1 MGRHNL
7 ITILTDCDQIPS
19 SLDTFTTDLSSE
31 VPVPSELWRS
41 SFPSA
46 SLWHSSE
53 ALRPEELPPS
63 PSPSALDWGS
73 LPLEPWAGH
82 GSYGRQGWRPP
93 RVCTSTCGLPAW
105 SQSLTAAPRDAV
117 LGTPSGH
124 QTTLTWNADS
134 SKTYVVQSL
143 WGVCE
148 FMSEKCSEH
157 RLRYMIVTCCSAK
170 RRTLRP
176 HAPTASGRPLTL
188 LFLWPMGGTCL
199 WVLFSAVSPGRHA
212 GPRLPLWSLQGL
224 SSCLPF
230 RPYPR
235 LHPLSFVFSSAV
247 SLPLVTR
254 RLTHTHHISK
264 KSVGGWG
271 SFPLW
276 VAAYWPFSAEVCSH
290 HMILSHLPSQDQT
303 SLSYPKDWE
312 TASQVMA
319 HFAFQNFSGT
329 PLPLQRTSVLIY
341 GLKLDSVIADETSHE
356 IRTPSSHKLVARY
369 TGETPHPDKHSMRIP
384 WSRLYRRLKGW
395 ALSA

>member
-176 HAPTASGRPLTL
+176 HAPMASGQATYPSFPLARGGHVPLGPL
-188 LFLWPMGGTCL
+188 LSCFSGQARWSKAPIVIPARSVLLSPLPSIPTPSPSLLCL
-199 WVLFSAVSPGRHA
+199 LLCCFP
-212 GPRLPLWSLQGL
+212 
-224 SSCLPF
+224 PF
-230 RPYPR
+230 G
-235 LHPLSFVFSSAV
+235 H
-247 SLPLVTR
+247 TQ
-254 RLTHTHHISK
+254 THTHTI
-264 KSVGGWG
+264 
-271 SFPLW
+271 
-276 VAAYWPFSAEVCSH
+276 
-290 HMILSHLPSQDQT
+290 
-303 SLSYPKDWE
+303 
-312 TASQVMA
+312 
-319 HFAFQNFSGT
+319 FQ
-329 PLPLQRTSVLIY
+329 
-341 GLKLDSVIADETSHE
+341 
-356 IRTPSSHKLVARY
+356 
-369 TGETPHPDKHSMRIP
+369 
-384 WSRLYRRLKGW
+384 RRV
-395 ALSA
+395 

>member
-254 RLTHTHHISK
+254 RLTHTPYFKEECRRLRLVPTLSRCLLAFLCWGLFTSHDTKPPPISG
-264 KSVGGWG
+264 SDLALLPQRLRNCIPGYG
-271 SFPLW
+271 SFCFPEFLGDT
-276 VAAYWPFSAEVCSH
+276 V
-290 HMILSHLPSQDQT
+290 T
-303 SLSYPKDWE
+303 SSE
-312 TASQVMA
+312 
-319 HFAFQNFSGT
+319 NFSSNLWPQTGLSNCRRNITRNSNSIITQARRKVHRRNST
-329 PLPLQRTSVLIY
+329 P
-341 GLKLDSVIADETSHE
+341 
-356 IRTPSSHKLVARY
+356 
-369 TGETPHPDKHSMRIP
+369 
-384 WSRLYRRLKGW
+384 W
-395 ALSA
+395 